1 MSLVIKLSV
10 HTVLFRLLA
19 ILRAEPTDASALIER
34 LRSLAPGNVPS
45 LPAFYRHLR
54 RGMDEGWIMVDG
66 TDPPEHGPGRPR
78 QVYRLTQSGRA
89 ALAEHA
95 RELRIFASL
104 ALDGDG
110 TTAP

>member
-1 MSLVIKLSV
+1 MSLVIRFAM

-19 ILRAEPTDASALIER
+19 ILRAEPTDASALIGR
-34 LRSLAPGNVPS
+34 LRSLTPGKVPS

-54 RGMDEGWIMVDG
+54 RGMEEGWIMVDG
-66 TDPPEHGPGRPR
+66 TDPPGGGPGRPR
-78 QVYRLTQSGRA
+78 QVYRLTRAGRA

-95 RELRIFASL
+95 REMQIFAAL
-104 ALDGDG
+104 ALDGEG